1 MVFRNL
7 SFSYPHTIQS
17 VSDFAMECRDG
28 IELKK
33 EFLKSSSSSIATLT
47 HSSDCTDSENVLA
60 LTPEN
65 SVWMV
70 RAFKEHSFFLSA
82 SQRVPIHSTAFII

>member
-1 MVFRNL
+1 M
-7 SFSYPHTIQS
+7 
-17 VSDFAMECRDG
+17 
-28 IELKK
+28 ELKK

-47 HSSDCTDSENVLA
+47 HSIDRTYSDSDSTDRENVLS

-70 RAFKEHSFFLSA
+70 RTNSTLSSFLLPDYWSDECLEVALHS
-82 SQRVPIHSTAFII
+82 